1 MCKQTTAGDKNI
13 SIHIL
18 HLSCRTGHLQFS
30 LVLQTHAQGVMCNMT
45 SSSNSSQSTRPTGR
59 RTSALWRITCPSY
72 ISFIITSG
80 RVEFLSLE
88 QNVSLAS
95 KLVSFTLYKLTDS
108 YIYYDNEN
116 THKLKL
122 IWMILCSFK

>member
-1 MCKQTTAGDKNI
+1 
-13 SIHIL
+13 
-18 HLSCRTGHLQFS
+18 
-30 LVLQTHAQGVMCNMT
+30 MT

-59 RTSALWRITCPSY
+59 RTSALWRITRPSY

-122 IWMILCSFK
+122 IWMILCSFQ